1 MINKNSSSQWVES
14 QSTATSRR
22 YAPCV
27 SGDTEILTERG
38 YFSIRSL
45 VDQEVSV
52 WNGKEFSTVIPSVTG
67 ENQDILK
74 VTLSDNKEIKCTFS
88 HQWILSDNSRIEAKD
103 LKIGSVLTK
112 VSFPVIEFGQD
123 YAQDDIISGVG
134 NPRVDYSIAS
144 RLQWLANIFEKHHEL
159 NFLVDGDE
167 QKSKIVRVQCIDNK
181 DLMDIVLVLNTL
193 GVGDYS
199 IFNQHDV
206 ANLRLPLKSIRKL
219 IALGIPFDFE
229 PLPTNDF
236 LDGLLEKAT
245 VVVGLK
251 VIGKMDKVYCFTER
265 QQHAGIFSGI
275 LLGNCGQ

>member
-1 MINKNSSSQWVES
+1 
-14 QSTATSRR
+14 
-22 YAPCV
+22 
-27 SGDTEILTERG
+27 
-38 YFSIRSL
+38 
-45 VDQEVSV
+45 
-52 WNGKEFSTVIPSVTG
+52 
-67 ENQDILK
+67 
-74 VTLSDNKEIKCTFS
+74 
-88 HQWILSDNSRIEAKD
+88 
-103 LKIGSVLTK
+103 
-112 VSFPVIEFGQD
+112 
-123 YAQDDIISGVG
+123 
-134 NPRVDYSIAS
+134 
-144 RLQWLANIFEKHHEL
+144 
-159 NFLVDGDE
+159 LVDGDE
-167 QKSKIVRVQCIDNK
+167 QKSKIIRVQCIDNK

-219 IALGIPFDFE
+219 IELGIPFDFE

-275 LLGNCGQ
+275 LLGNCG